1 MNFLMKKKLS
11 WNEAKRPEVNVL
23 DYFGI
28 RFPSFTGKRK
38 KLLAL
43 VEKSVWE
50 AGAFLFVRCLIRK
63 SLVFI
68 YKKMLLI
75 VFLCDVCY
83 NIYKY
88 LKITKNNR

>member
-1 MNFLMKKKLS
+1 MKMKKKLS
-11 WNEAKRPEVNVL
+11 WNEAKKPEVDVL

-28 RFPSFTGKRK
+28 LFPFFTGKRK

-63 SLVFI
+63 SLVYI
-68 YKKMLLI
+68 CDKKCFSSFFCVMYGI
-75 VFLCDVCY
+75 MFT
-83 NIYKY
+83 NI
-88 LKITKNNR
+88 